1 MQFERP
7 ARMTLGIAV
16 PFPGGS
22 ILCADSRIEANDGSS
37 SENDATLMSVTS
49 GKRIFAITYAAR
61 DPRAARMLA
70 SEIATVACGAATR
83 QDIVPGIKR
92 VMGDWFRS
100 YGVAPSPSL
109 QFLVASNS
117 IDENAGRILLCE
129 PPSTVMETF
138 GPCVVG
144 AAANPITPWLR
155 MLTPRQSQSFSLRS
169 TVLRMTYLIYLA
181 RKYDAHVGEETEMIV
196 LSNRG
201 SFSYIDRRELLQAEG
216 LGERIDSLLLDVA
229 RQVLTAET
237 EQNPQTIAE
246 EFLRGYF
253 DVMEQNP
260 QVYFPSLAWLDK
272 VNASPA
278 SGPIP
283 MPMPTGTRG

>member
-1 MQFERP
+1 
-7 ARMTLGIAV
+7 MTLGIAV

-22 ILCADSRIEANDGSS
+22 ILCADSRIEANNGSATE
-37 SENDATLMSVTS
+37 SEAALMSVTS
-49 GKRIFAITYAAR
+49 GKRIFAITYAAK
-61 DPRAARMLA
+61 DPRVGRMLA
-70 SEIATVACGAATR
+70 SEIATVACGAPTR

-100 YGVAPSPSL
+100 YGVAQVPAL

-117 IDENAGRILLCE
+117 TDDNAGRILLCE

-144 AAANPITPWLR
+144 AATGPITPWLK
-155 MLTPRQSQSFSLRS
+155 MLAARENQGISLRS
-169 TVLRMTYLIYLA
+169 TVLRMTYLLYLA
-181 RKYDAHVGEETEMIV
+181 RKYDSSVGEDTEMII

-201 SFSYIDRRELLQAEG
+201 SFTYLDRREIRQAEG
-216 LGERIDSLLLDVA
+216 FGEKVDGLLLDVA
-229 RQVLTAET
+229 RQVLTAEM

-272 VNASPA
+272 INASSGA
-278 SGPIP
+278 AGPIP
-283 MPMPTGTRG
+283 VPMPTGTLG

>member
-1 MQFERP
+1 
-7 ARMTLGIAV
+7 MTLGIAV

-22 ILCADSRIEANDGSS
+22 ILCADSRIEANDSS
-37 SENDATLMSVTS
+37 SDPSNDGALMSVTS
-49 GKRIFAITYAAR
+49 GKRIFAITYAAK
-61 DPRAARMLA
+61 DPRAGRMLA
-70 SEIATVACGAATR
+70 SEIATVACSAATR

-100 YGVAPSPSL
+100 YGVAQIPSL

-117 IDENAGRILLCE
+117 TDENAGRILICE

-138 GPCVVG
+138 GACIVG
-144 AAANPITPWLR
+144 AASAPITPWLR
-155 MLTPRQSQSFSLRS
+155 MLAPRNTQSFSLRS
-169 TVLRMTYLIYLA
+169 TVLRMTYLLYLA

-201 SFSYIDRRELLQAEG
+201 SFTYIDRKELQEAEG
-216 LGERIDSLLLDVA
+216 LGEKVDALLLDVA
-229 RQVLTAET
+229 RQVLTAEA

-272 VNASPA
+272 VSTAA
-278 SGPIP
+278 AGPIP
-283 MPMPTGTRG
+283 VLAPLPTGTLG

>member
-1 MQFERP
+1 
-7 ARMTLGIAV
+7 MTLGIAV

-37 SENDATLMSVTS
+37 VAENEAALMSVTS
-49 GKRIFAITYAAR
+49 GKRIFAITCAAK
-61 DPRAARMLA
+61 DPRAGRMLA
-70 SEIATVACGAATR
+70 SEIASVACNAASR

-100 YGVAPSPSL
+100 YGVAQIPSM

-117 IDENAGRILLCE
+117 VDDNAGRVLLCE

-144 AAANPITPWLR
+144 AGARPINPMLKL
-155 MLTPRQSQSFSLRS
+155 LTPRYNESFSLRS
-169 TVLRMTYLIYLA
+169 TVLRLTYLNYLA
-181 RKYDAHVGEETEMIV
+181 RKYDSSIGEETEMIV

-201 SFSYIDRRELLQAEG
+201 SFTYIDRRELKQAEG
-216 LGERIDSLLLDVA
+216 LGEKVDALLLDMA
-229 RQVLTAET
+229 RQVLSAEM
-237 EQNPQTIAE
+237 ESNPQTIAE

-260 QVYFPSLAWLDK
+260 QVYFPSLAYLDK
-272 VNASPA
+272 VS
-278 SGPIP
+278 SGATAGPVPVP
-283 MPMPTGTRG
+283 MSTGTLG

>member
-1 MQFERP
+1 
-7 ARMTLGIAV
+7 MTLGIAV

-22 ILCADSRIEANDGSS
+22 ILCADSRVEPNDGSAAA
-37 SENDATLMSVTS
+37 ETDAGLMSVTS
-49 GKRIFAITYAAR
+49 GKRIFAITYAAK
-61 DPRAARMLA
+61 DPRAGRMLA

-100 YGVAPSPSL
+100 YGVAQIPSL

-117 IDENAGRILLCE
+117 TDDNSGRILLCE

-138 GPCVVG
+138 APCVVG
-144 AAANPITPWLR
+144 AASGPITPWLK
-155 MLTPRQSQSFSLRS
+155 MLAPRHGISLRS
-169 TVLRMTYLIYLA
+169 TVLRMAYLLYLA
-181 RKYDAHVGEETEMIV
+181 RKYDSTVGEDTEMIV

-201 SFSYIDRRELLQAEG
+201 SFTYIDRREIRQAEG
-216 LGERIDSLLLDVA
+216 LGEKVDVLLLDVA
-229 RQVLTAET
+229 RQVLTAEM

-272 VNASPA
+272 ANTASF

-283 MPMPTGTRG
+283 MPMPTGTLG

>member
-1 MQFERP
+1 
-7 ARMTLGIAV
+7 MTLGIAV

-22 ILCADSRIEANDGSS
+22 ILCADSRIEANDGASTT
-37 SENDATLMSVTS
+37 ENDAALMSVTS
-49 GKRIFAITYAAR
+49 GKRIFAITYAAK
-61 DPRAARMLA
+61 DPRAGRMLA
-70 SEIATVACGAATR
+70 SEIATVACNAATR
-83 QDIVPGIKR
+83 QEIVPGIKR

-100 YGVAPSPSL
+100 YGVAQIPAL

-117 IDENAGRILLCE
+117 TDENAGRILLCE
-129 PPSTVMETF
+129 PPSTVVETF

-144 AAANPITPWLR
+144 AAAAPLTPWLK
-155 MLTPRQSQSFSLRS
+155 MLTPRHNQSLSLRS
-169 TVLRMTYLIYLA
+169 TVLRLTYVVYQA
-181 RKYDAHVGEETEMIV
+181 RKYDTQMGEETEMIV

-201 SFSYIDRRELLQAEG
+201 SFTYIDRRELRQAEG
-216 LGERIDSLLLDVA
+216 LGEKVDALLLDVA
-229 RQVLTAET
+229 RQILTAET

-272 VNASPA
+272 ANAA
-278 SGPIP
+278 SSAGPIP
-283 MPMPTGTRG
+283 MPLPTGTLG

>member
-1 MQFERP
+1 
-7 ARMTLGIAV
+7 MTLGIAV

-22 ILCADSRIEANDGSS
+22 ILCADSRIEASDGSAA
-37 SENDATLMSVTS
+37 EIDAALMSVTS
-49 GKRIFAITYAAR
+49 GKRIFAITYAAK
-61 DPRAARMLA
+61 DPRAGKMLA
-70 SEIATVACGAATR
+70 SEIASVACNAATR

-100 YGVAPSPSL
+100 YGVAQIPSL
-109 QFLVASNS
+109 QFLVASNAT
-117 IDENAGRILLCE
+117 DDNAGRVLLCE

-144 AAANPITPWLR
+144 AGARQINPMLKL
-155 MLTPRQSQSFSLRS
+155 LTPRFNQSFSLRS
-169 TVLRMTYLIYLA
+169 TVLRMTYLNYLA
-181 RKYDAHVGEETEMIV
+181 RKYDPAIGEETEMIV

-201 SFSYIDRRELLQAEG
+201 SFTYIDRRELKQAEG
-216 LGERIDSLLLDVA
+216 LGEKVDALLLDMA
-229 RQVLTAET
+229 RQVLSAEM

-260 QVYFPSLAWLDK
+260 QVYFPSLSYLDK
-272 VNASPA
+272 LSTTA
-278 SGPIP
+278 GPVP
-283 MPMPTGTRG
+283 VPLSTGTLG

>member
-1 MQFERP
+1 
-7 ARMTLGIAV
+7 MTLGIAV

-37 SENDATLMSVTS
+37 AAESEAALISVTS
-49 GKRIFAITYAAR
+49 GKRIFAITYAAK
-61 DPRAARMLA
+61 DPRAGRMLA
-70 SEIATVACGAATR
+70 SEIATVACSAPSR

-100 YGVAPSPSL
+100 YGVARIPSL
-109 QFLVASNS
+109 QFLVAGNS
-117 IDENAGRILLCE
+117 TDEHAGRILLCE
-129 PPSTVMETF
+129 PPSTVIETF
-138 GPCVVG
+138 GPSVVG
-144 AAANPITPWLR
+144 AAASPLTPWLR
-155 MLTPRQSQSFSLRS
+155 MLTPRQGQSFSVRS
-169 TVLRMTYLIYLA
+169 TVLRMTWLTWLA
-181 RKYDAHVGEETEMIV
+181 RRYDPALGEETEMIV

-201 SFSYIDRRELLQAEG
+201 SFTFIDRKELLQAEN
-216 LGERIDSLLLDVA
+216 LGEKIDALLLDVA

-272 VNASPA
+272 IGAAPA

-283 MPMPTGTRG
+283 VPLSTGTLG

>member
-1 MQFERP
+1 
-7 ARMTLGIAV
+7 MTLGIAV

-22 ILCADSRIEANDGSS
+22 ILCADSGIEANDGSATE
-37 SENDATLMSVTS
+37 SEPALMSVTS
-49 GKRIFAITYAAR
+49 GKRIFAITYAAK
-61 DPRAARMLA
+61 DPRAGRMLA
-70 SEIATVACGAATR
+70 SDIATVACGAATR

-100 YGVAPSPSL
+100 YGVAQIPAL

-117 IDENAGRILLCE
+117 TDDNSGRILLCE

-144 AAANPITPWLR
+144 AAAGPITPWLK
-155 MLTPRQSQSFSLRS
+155 MLAPRQSHGISLRS
-169 TVLRMTYLIYLA
+169 TVLRMTYLLYLA
-181 RKYDAHVGEETEMIV
+181 RKYDASVGEETEMIV

-201 SFSYIDRRELLQAEG
+201 SFSYIDRREIHQAEG
-216 LGERIDSLLLDVA
+216 LGDKMDGLLLDVA
-229 RQVLTAET
+229 RQVLTAEI

-260 QVYFPSLAWLDK
+260 QVYFPSLTWLDK
-272 VNASPA
+272 ISASA
-278 SGPIP
+278 AGPIP
-283 MPMPTGTRG
+283 VPMPTGTLG

>member
-1 MQFERP
+1 
-7 ARMTLGIAV
+7 MTLGIAV

-37 SENDATLMSVTS
+37 AIEDDALMSVTS

-61 DPRAARMLA
+61 DPRAGKMLA
-70 SEIATVACGAATR
+70 SEIATVACNAPNR

-100 YGVAPSPSL
+100 YGVAQIPSL

-117 IDENAGRILLCE
+117 IDDNPGRVLLCE

-144 AAANPITPWLR
+144 AGAHSINPMLKL
-155 MLTPRQSQSFSLRS
+155 LTPRYSQSFSLRS
-169 TVLRMTYLIYLA
+169 TVLRMTYLNYLA
-181 RKYDAHVGEETEMIV
+181 RKYDPAIGEETEMVV

-201 SFSYIDRRELLQAEG
+201 SFTYIDRKEIRQAEG
-216 LGERIDSLLLDVA
+216 LGEKVDALLLDVA

-237 EQNPQTIAE
+237 EPNPQTIAE

-272 VNASPA
+272 ITTAA
-278 SGPIP
+278 AGPIP
-283 MPMPTGTRG
+283 VPAPLPTGTLG

>member
-1 MQFERP
+1 
-7 ARMTLGIAV
+7 MTLGIAV

-37 SENDATLMSVTS
+37 ATENDAALMSVAS
-49 GKRIFAITYAAR
+49 GKRIFAITFAAK
-61 DPRAARMLA
+61 DPRAGKMLA
-70 SEIATVACGAATR
+70 TEIASVACNAATR
-83 QDIVPGIKR
+83 LDIVPGIKR

-100 YGVAPSPSL
+100 YGVAQIPSM
-109 QFLVASNS
+109 QFLVVSNAT
-117 IDENAGRILLCE
+117 DDNPGRVLLCE

-144 AAANPITPWLR
+144 AGARPINPMLKV
-155 MLTPRQSQSFSLRS
+155 LTPRYNQSFSLRS
-169 TVLRMTYLIYLA
+169 TVLRMTWLNYLA
-181 RKYDAHVGEETEMIV
+181 RKYDPTIGEETEMIV

-201 SFSYIDRRELLQAEG
+201 SFTWIDRKELKQAEG
-216 LGERIDSLLLDVA
+216 LGEKVDALLLDVA
-229 RQVLTAET
+229 RLVLSAEM

-246 EFLRGYF
+246 DFLRGYF

-272 VNASPA
+272 LSTAAP
-278 SGPIP
+278 GPIAVP
-283 MPMPTGTRG
+283 LPTGTLG

>member
-1 MQFERP
+1 
-7 ARMTLGIAV
+7 MTLGIAV

-37 SENDATLMSVTS
+37 DPSNEGALMSVTS
-49 GKRIFAITYAAR
+49 GKRIFAITYAAK
-61 DPRAARMLA
+61 DPRAGKMLA
-70 SEIATVACGAATR
+70 SDIATVACNAPSR
-83 QDIVPGIKR
+83 QDIAPGIKR

-100 YGVAPSPSL
+100 YGVAQIPAL

-117 IDENAGRILLCE
+117 TEDNPGRVLLCE

-144 AAANPITPWLR
+144 AGAPPISPMLKV
-155 MLTPRQSQSFSLRS
+155 LTPRYNQSFSLRS
-169 TVLRMTYLIYLA
+169 TVLRMTWLNYLA
-181 RKYDAHVGEETEMIV
+181 RKYDPSVGEETEMVV

-201 SFSYIDRRELLQAEG
+201 SFTYIDRREIRQAEG
-216 LGERIDSLLLDVA
+216 LGEKVDALLLDVA
-229 RQVLTAET
+229 RQVLTAEM

-272 VNASPA
+272 VTSAA
-278 SGPIP
+278 AAGPIP
-283 MPMPTGTRG
+283 VPLPTGTLG